1 MVIRNILDS
10 DVNQIYAIEKESFS
24 SPWSREAIL
33 SEVSSERS
41 HYMVVEIDGEIIAYA
56 GLWKIF
62 DEGHI
67 TNIAVKDSYRNKGVG
82 KGGLMSSLLT
92 NTAKIGIDSFTL
104 EVRRSNIGAIKLY
117 ESLGFEVAGIRKNF
131 YDKPNEDAL
140 IMWKH
145 NNTL

>member
-82 KGGLMSSLLT
+82 KGLMSSLLT

>member
-1 MVIRNILDS
+1 
-10 DVNQIYAIEKESFS
+10 
-24 SPWSREAIL
+24 
-33 SEVSSERS
+33 
-41 HYMVVEIDGEIIAYA
+41 MVVEIDGEIIAYA

-82 KGGLMSSLLT
+82 KGLMSSLLT